1 MPCSTVSNTFCK
13 STKVLQSIFRSFRFL
28 IIFTLRLVRARTVE
42 FFLLKNRSVGDRK
55 DVRIED
61 ITGSIIIN

>member
-28 IIFTLRLVRARTVE
+28 KIFTLRLVRAQTAE
-42 FFLLKNRSVGDRK
+42 FFLLKKQSVGDRK
-55 DVRIED
+55 ELELKMSQVL
-61 ITGSIIIN
+61 SL